1 MKAPDT
7 LLYRY
12 SHVIINFLINIES
25 IKLKDYLRIVPI
37 IMGFPG
43 GSVVEYACNAG
54 DVGSIPG
61 SERSPGEG
69 NGHQFQHSCLENPMD
84 RGAWWATVH
93 VNKSW
98 TLT

>member
-54 DVGSIPG
+54 DVG
-61 SERSPGEG
+61 
-69 NGHQFQHSCLENPMD
+69 
-84 RGAWWATVH
+84 
-93 VNKSW
+93 
-98 TLT
+98 

>member
-1 MKAPDT
+1 MLKAPET
-7 LLYRY
+7 LLCRY
-12 SHVIINFLINIES
+12 IHTVINFLINIES
-25 IKLKDYLRIVPI
+25 TKLKDYLRIVSI

-69 NGHQFQHSCLENPMD
+69 NGHPFQ
-84 RGAWWATVH
+84 
-93 VNKSW
+93 
-98 TLT
+98 